1 MQSLYEMIFG
11 TANTTNN
18 LTSPATQQAV
28 QQAFT
33 SGYSAYQ
40 QARTAGQ
47 FGSNAGLANQMAQ
60 QQYNS
65 LLGQAAQQYNPRP
78 DWVFAGTPCRDAVD
92 FADRMWPED
101 CAEKTFFVLKYAGK
115 TASPGA

>member
-11 TANTTNN
+11 TADTNN
-18 LTSPATQQAV
+18 NITSPATQQAV
-28 QQAFT
+28 NQAFT
-33 SGYSAYQ
+33 QGYSAYQ
-40 QARTAGQ
+40 QAGQ
-47 FGSNAGLANQMAQ
+47 FGATAGLANQMAQ
-60 QQYNS
+60 QQYS
-65 LLGQAAQQYNPRP
+65 QALGQYAQSQHNPRP
-78 DWVFAGTPCRDAVD
+78 DWVFAGTPCKDATE

>member
-1 MQSLYEMIFG
+1 MQSLFEMIFG

-18 LTSPATQQAV
+18 ITSPATQQALN
-28 QQAFT
+28 QAFT
-33 SGYSAYQ
+33 QGYSAYQ
-40 QARTAGQ
+40 QAGQ
-47 FGSNAGLANQMAQ
+47 YGANAGLANQLAQ
-60 QQYNS
+60 QQYS
-65 LLGQAAQQYNPRP
+65 QVLGQYAQQQNNPRP
-78 DWVFAGTPCRDAVD
+78 DWVFAGTPCRDAVE